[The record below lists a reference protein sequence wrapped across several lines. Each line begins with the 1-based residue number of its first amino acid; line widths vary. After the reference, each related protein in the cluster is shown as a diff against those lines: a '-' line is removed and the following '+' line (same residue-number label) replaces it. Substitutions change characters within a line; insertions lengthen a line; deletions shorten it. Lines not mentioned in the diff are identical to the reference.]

1 MHGGTQQH
9 LGANPVL
16 LVSGIKRTLPGQGR
30 VRRSESILTD
40 RRQGI
45 RYSCEAGPF
54 NPFLEAW
61 ICLRVL
67 FANHRPVNGVHENPV
82 WPENGLVANARQ
94 LCLSPNQRFCGVAQ
108 LDRQLELGL
117 HVLKTNLRYAAVV
130 VVPPRAPA
138 IRPREKAL
146 QKSQLKEGYV
156 DQKPGLEQN
165 G

>member
-1 MHGGTQQH
+1 MKIMHGGTQQH

-40 RRQGI
+40 RRQSI

-82 WPENGLVANARQ
+82 WPENGLVANAGQ

-108 LDRQLELGL
+108 LDRQARTWITCVQDQPEICSCCRCSATNSSNPASRKGL
-117 HVLKTNLRYAAVV
+117 AEVAA
-130 VVPPRAPA
+130 
-138 IRPREKAL
+138 
-146 QKSQLKEGYV
+146 
-156 DQKPGLEQN
+156 
-165 G
+165 

>member
-1 MHGGTQQH
+1 MKILHGGTQQH

-45 RYSCEAGPF
+45 RYPCEAGPF

-82 WPENGLVANARQ
+82 WPENGLVANACQ

-108 LDRQLELGL
+108 LDRQARTWILCVQDQPEICSCCRCSATSSSNPASRKGPAE
-117 HVLKTNLRYAAVV
+117 VAA
-130 VVPPRAPA
+130 
-138 IRPREKAL
+138 
-146 QKSQLKEGYV
+146 
-156 DQKPGLEQN
+156 
-165 G
+165 

>member
-16 LVSGIKRTLPGQGR
+16 LVSGIKGTLPGQGR
-30 VRRSESILTD
+30 VRRSESILTNG
-40 RRQGI
+40 RQGI

-67 FANHRPVNGVHENPV
+67 FANHRPVNSVHENPV
-82 WPENGLVANARQ
+82 WPENGLVANACQ

-108 LDRQLELGL
+108 LDRQARTWITCVQDQPEICSCCRCSA
-117 HVLKTNLRYAAVV
+117 TSSNNLASRKGPAEVAASGRQCQ
-130 VVPPRAPA
+130 PIAWSGR
-138 IRPREKAL
+138 I
-146 QKSQLKEGYV
+146 
-156 DQKPGLEQN
+156 
-165 G
+165 